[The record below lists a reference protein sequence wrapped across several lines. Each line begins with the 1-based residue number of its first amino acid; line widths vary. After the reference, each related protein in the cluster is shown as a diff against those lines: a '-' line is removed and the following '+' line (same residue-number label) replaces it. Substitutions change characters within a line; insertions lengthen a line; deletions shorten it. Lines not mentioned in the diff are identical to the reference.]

1 MINGEHSLSTGI
13 VAAAREGVV
22 LTNEMVNLNLNWS
35 MGRHYNKALPKVQVF
50 LHS

>member
-22 LTNEMVNLNLNWS
+22 LTNEMVNLNWS